1 MAVPATDTDVSGSNI
16 SSSDDVA
23 PSQANATWIALRASA
38 GDTEKPLSL
47 RALPCLN
54 EHMNA
59 TSFLNTP
66 LLLPI
71 TERNFCFITCHCP
84 THSHRR
90 WLTHQPFWYQ
100 SNLIKRKLAAEI
112 PPHNWCCSSD
122 SVCYALFL
130 NKKWVESSYIFCFLH
145 CLTTHTVL
153 LFTDWWLSYQQ
164 FMYKFYSLLYVNRGI
179 EPVTR
184 YYATTLK
191 DRHDR

>member
-1 MAVPATDTDVSGSNI
+1 MAVPAMDTDVSGSNV

-23 PSQANATWIALRASA
+23 PSQANATWIALRAST

-47 RALPCLN
+47 RTLPCLN

-71 TERNFCFITCHCP
+71 TERNFCFITRHFP
-84 THSHRR
+84 THCQWR
-90 WLTHQPFWYQ
+90 WFTHQPFRYE

-112 PPHNWCCSSD
+112 LSHNNWCSSRD

-130 NKKWVESSYIFCFLH
+130 KKGESSIFRFLH
-145 CLTTHTVL
+145 CLTARMVL
-153 LFTDWWLSYQQ
+153 VFTEWRLSYQK
-164 FMYKFYSLLYVNRGI
+164 FMHKFYSLFYVSSGI
-179 EPVTR
+179 DPVIQ
-184 YYATTLK
+184 YYSTTLK
-191 DRHDR
+191 DRHER